1 MLRYLILFVC
11 LTGLSFHV
19 VAQSPKREFRA
30 AWIATVSNI
39 DFPSKPGLPAV
50 QQQQEFINRLDQLQR
65 LGCNAV
71 IVQIRPAADAFYE
84 SEFEPWSRFLT
95 GKQGQPPYPYYDPLK
110 FMIQQAHIRNM
121 EFHAWFNPF
130 RALTDSKKNPNPA
143 THVTKRNPDWLVNYG
158 GKSLLNPG
166 IPETR
171 EYVLRVILDVVKRYD
186 IDAVHLDDYFYPYR
200 IAGVEF
206 NDAKAY
212 RLYGQDFADKG
223 DWRRNNVNL
232 FVSALNANIKQIKP
246 HVKFGISP
254 FGVWRNL
261 VKDPEGSP
269 TRGGQTNYDD
279 LYADILLWM
288 KKGWIDY
295 CLPQLYWEHKHK
307 LVAFEILMPWWDAH
321 SYDRHVYY
329 GLGAYRMLGNPPP
342 VWRGTTEFMW
352 QLKDIRKDARNPGYA
367 LYSISNFD
375 KITAPIV
382 DSIQE
387 FNKRIAFP
395 PLMKWIDSTPPPPPI
410 VKATP
415 SSQGTLLRW
424 EAPSAITRPNEL
436 IRYAVYRFVNDEKI
450 NLERTDRIINLSS
463 NLEFHDVEA
472 NKYRKCTYVV
482 TALDR
487 LWNESLP
494 SNAVSTSSKQ

>member
-1 MLRYLILFVC
+1 MLRYLTLF
-11 LTGLSFHV
+11 LLLSLSGLK
-19 VAQSPKREFRA
+19 AIGQSPKREFRA

-39 DFPSKPGLPAV
+39 DFPSKGGLPAV

-84 SEFEPWSRFLT
+84 SDLEPWSRFLT
-95 GKQGQPPYPYYDPLK
+95 GRQGQPPFPYYDPLK
-110 FMIQQAHIRNM
+110 FMIQQAHLRNM

-130 RALTDSKKNPNPA
+130 RALTDSKKNPNPSN
-143 THVTKRNPDWLVNYG
+143 HVTKRHPDWLVHYG

-166 IPETR
+166 IPEAR

-206 NDAKAY
+206 NDTKAFN
-212 RLYGQDFADKG
+212 LYGQDFKDRG

-232 FVSALNANIKQIKP
+232 FVSALNNNIKQTKP

-254 FGVWRNL
+254 FGVWRNQS
-261 VKDPEGSP
+261 KDPEGSP

-288 KKGWIDY
+288 QKGWIDY

-321 SYDRHVYY
+321 SYGRHVYY
-329 GLGAYRMLGNPPP
+329 GLGAYRMLGQPPRP
-342 VWRGTTEFMW
+342 WQGTSELME
-352 QLKDIRKDARNPGYA
+352 QLSDIRREALNPGYSF
-367 LYSISNFD
+367 YSASNFE
-375 KITAPIV
+375 KIKAPIF
-382 DSIQE
+382 DSIQQ
-387 FNKRIAFP
+387 FNKHIAFP
-395 PLMKWIDSTPPPPPI
+395 PLMKWIDSTPPAPPI
-410 VKATP
+410 VKSIP
-415 SSQGTLLRW
+415 SSQGTLVRW
-424 EAPSAITRPNEL
+424 EAGSAITRANEI

-450 NLERTDRIINLSS
+450 NLNRTDRIIHFSS
-463 NLEFHDVEA
+463 NLEFLDGEA
-472 NKYRKCTYVV
+472 NKFRKCTYVV
-482 TALDR
+482 TAFDR
-487 LWNESLP
+487 LWNESSP
-494 SNAVSTSSKQ
+494 SNITTTTSGR